1 MSRVDKTKA
10 AYLAALRR
18 LEKGRPMHPSLDGQ
32 RFSINVSTVCRE
44 AGLSRN
50 PLYAQQHRDVMDEI
64 RAAGERQR
72 EKVRGIKKGNA
83 RNSRGVRRAFADRR
97 AAELVEQLTK
107 ARSENLTLFFRLQ
120 EAEGRLRPTDGT
132 SLKSQRGAPS

>member
-18 LEKGRPMHPSLDGQ
+18 LEKGRPMHPRLVGQ
-32 RFSINVSTVCRE
+32 RLSINVSTVCLE

-50 PLYAQQHRDVMDEI
+50 PLYAQQHRDVLDQI
-64 RAAGERQR
+64 RAAAERQR
-72 EKVRGIKKGNA
+72 EQVRGVSKGTA
-83 RNSRGVRRAFADRR
+83 RNLRRMRRASADRR
-97 AAELVEQLTK
+97 AAELIEQLAK

-120 EAEGRLRPTDGT
+120 EAEERLRATVRSSPE
-132 SLKSQRGAPS
+132 S

>member
-18 LEKGRPMHPSLDGQ
+18 LEKGRPTHPRLVGQ
-32 RFSINVSTVCRE
+32 RLSINVSTVCLE

-50 PLYAQQHRDVMDEI
+50 PLYAQHHRDVLDEI
-64 RAAGERQR
+64 HAAAERQR
-72 EKVRGIKKGNA
+72 GVVQSLRKGNA
-83 RNSRGVRRAFADRR
+83 RNSRRVRRASADRR
-97 AAELVEQLTK
+97 ATELGEQLAK

-120 EAEGRLRPTDGT
+120 VAEERLTSADG
-132 SLKSQRGAPS
+132 SSRA

>member
-18 LEKGRPMHPSLDGQ
+18 LEKGGPTHPRLVGQ
-32 RFSINVSTVCRE
+32 RLSINVSTVCLE

-50 PLYAQQHRDVMDEI
+50 PLYAQQHRDVLDQI
-64 RAAGERQR
+64 RAAADRQR
-72 EKVRGIKKGNA
+72 EEVRGIRKANT
-83 RNSRGVRRAFADRR
+83 RNSRRVRRASAGPR

-120 EAEGRLRPTDGT
+120 EAEERLRSTVRSSPE
-132 SLKSQRGAPS
+132 S

>member
-18 LEKGRPMHPSLDGQ
+18 LEKGRPTYPRLVGQ
-32 RFSINVSTVCRE
+32 RLSINVSTVCLE

-50 PLYAQQHRDVMDEI
+50 PLYAQQHRDVLEQI
-64 RAAGERQR
+64 RAAAARQR
-72 EKVRGIKKGNA
+72 EEVRGIRKGNA
-83 RNSRGVRRAFADRR
+83 RNSRRVRRASVDRR
-97 AAELVEQLTK
+97 AVELVEQLTK

-120 EAEGRLRPTDGT
+120 EAEERLRSAG
-132 SLKSQRGAPS
+132 SLKPGLA